1 MRIGFVGAGKV
12 GCSLGRYFAQEHELI
27 GYTSKTY
34 ASAEEAAQLTGSQA
48 YKSPINLAAKCDAL
62 FITTPDG
69 QIVPTW
75 ETIRDS
81 DDNEILNGMLICHCS
96 GALPSSELNGCGDK
110 GAYAYSIHPLFA
122 IPSKCTSTDE
132 LQKAFFAIEGDNG
145 KLNEAISIVE
155 AMGNTYQIIKT

>member
-96 GALPSSELNGCGDK
+96 GALPSSELNGCSDK

-132 LQKAFFAIEGDNG
+132 LQKAFFCHRGRQRKIERSYLDCQSNG
-145 KLNEAISIVE
+145 KPLSD
-155 AMGNTYQIIKT
+155 Y